1 MHLPRWCDHPYGN
14 LSVVGSCRAA
24 TGVPAVPRPA
34 WYIDVMEG
42 RAPDL
47 DVLVINAGSSSL
59 KVSRRPLG
67 HAVTVERIG
76 PSATWRGDATLPPA
90 PAMRDHA
97 SALRAVLEVLDR
109 RAPLDRIAAVGHR
122 VVHGGER
129 YAAPVVIDD
138 TVVADVRALAHLAP
152 LHNPANLAALEAAR
166 AQLPQVPHV
175 AVFDTAFHATLS
187 PASFRYAVPES
198 WYREHGIRRYGFH
211 GPSHDGVTRRAAT
224 LLGRPR
230 EALRIVSLHL
240 GNGASA
246 AAVDRGRSVET
257 SMGFTPLDGL
267 VMGTR
272 PGQIDPGV
280 LLHMLRAGMAPSELE
295 RVLNHE
301 SGLKG
306 LSGGRSNDV
315 RDLRSAEAAGDAGAA
330 FALEVFA
337 YRVRTALGACVFAMG
352 GVDAIVFTGGIG
364 EHDPATRAAALRG
377 LDDLGIAVDP
387 ERNARHGPVI
397 SPDGT
402 AVTVVVV
409 ATDEDGMIAD
419 ATRTLVHGAG
429 AAS

>member
-1 MHLPRWCDHPYGN
+1 
-14 LSVVGSCRAA
+14 
-24 TGVPAVPRPA
+24 
-34 WYIDVMEG
+34 MEG
-42 RAPDL
+42 RVPDL

-76 PSATWRGDATLPPA
+76 PSATWRGDAALPNP
-90 PAMRDHA
+90 PSMRDHA
-97 SALRAVLEVLDR
+97 SALRAVLEVLDQR
-109 RAPLDRIAAVGHR
+109 TPLARIAAVGHR

-166 AQLPQVPHV
+166 TQLPSVPHV
-175 AVFDTAFHATLS
+175 AVFDTAFHATLA
-187 PASFRYAVPES
+187 PRSFRYAVPEA

-211 GPSHDGVTRRAAT
+211 GPSHDGVTRRAAA
-224 LLGRPR
+224 LLERPR
-230 EALRIVSLHL
+230 EELRIVSLHL

-315 RDLRSAEAAGDAGAA
+315 RDLRAAEAAGDAGAA
-330 FALEVFA
+330 LALEVFA

-364 EHDPATRAAALRG
+364 EHDAATRAAALRD
-377 LDDLGIAVDP
+377 LDDLGIAVDA
-387 ERNARHGPVI
+387 ERNARHASVI
-397 SPDGT
+397 SPDG
-402 AVTVVVV
+402 APVAVVVV

-419 ATRTLVHGAG
+419 ATRTLVREAG
-429 AAS
+429 TTS

>member
-1 MHLPRWCDHPYGN
+1 ME
-14 LSVVGSCRAA
+14 
-24 TGVPAVPRPA
+24 RP
-34 WYIDVMEG
+34 V
-42 RAPDL
+42 PDL

-76 PSATWRGDATLPPA
+76 PAATWRGDAELPPA
-90 PAMRDHA
+90 PSMRDHA
-97 SALRAVLEVLDR
+97 SALHAVLQVLDE
-109 RAPLDRIAAVGHR
+109 RASLAGVVAVGHR

-129 YAAPVVIDD
+129 YAAPVRIDD
-138 TVVADVRALAHLAP
+138 GVVADVRALVHLAP

-166 AQLPQVPHV
+166 EQLPAVPHV
-175 AVFDTAFHATLS
+175 AVFDTAFHASLAPRS
-187 PASFRYAVPES
+187 YRYAVPEA
-198 WYREHGIRRYGFH
+198 WYAEHGVRRYGFH
-211 GPSHDGVTRRAAT
+211 GPSHDGVTRRAAEM
-224 LLGRPR
+224 LGRAR
-230 EALRIVSLHL
+230 DTLRIVSLHL

-280 LLHMLRAGMAPSELE
+280 LLHMLRGGMDVSELE

-315 RDLRSAEAAGDAGAA
+315 RDLRAAEAAGDEAA
-330 FALEVFA
+330 ALALDVFA

-364 EHDPATRAAALRG
+364 EHDAATRAAALGG
-377 LDDLGIAVDP
+377 LERLGIVVDDA
-387 ERNARHGPVI
+387 RNARHGPRI
-397 SPDGT
+397 SPDDAT
-402 AVTVVVV
+402 VAVMVV
-409 ATDEDGMIAD
+409 ATDEDGVIAD
-419 ATRTLVHGAG
+419 ATRALV
-429 AAS
+429 AAPAARS

>member
-1 MHLPRWCDHPYGN
+1 ME
-14 LSVVGSCRAA
+14 
-24 TGVPAVPRPA
+24 RP
-34 WYIDVMEG
+34 V
-42 RAPDL
+42 PDL

-76 PSATWRGDATLPPA
+76 PAATWRGDADLPPA
-90 PAMRDHA
+90 PPMRDHA
-97 SALRAVLEVLDR
+97 SALHAVLQVLDA
-109 RAPLDRIAAVGHR
+109 RASLTNVVAVGHR

-129 YAAPVVIDD
+129 YAAPVRIDD
-138 TVVADVRALAHLAP
+138 AVVADVRELAHLAP

-166 AQLPQVPHV
+166 EQLGGVPHV
-175 AVFDTAFHATLS
+175 AVFDTAFHATLAPKS
-187 PASFRYAVPES
+187 YRYAVPES
-198 WYREHGIRRYGFH
+198 WYAEHGVRRYGFH
-211 GPSHDGVTRRAAT
+211 GPSHDGVTRRAADM
-224 LLGRPR
+224 LGRAR
-230 EALRIVSLHL
+230 DTLRIVSLHL

-280 LLHMLRAGMAPSELE
+280 LLHMLRGGMASTELE

-315 RDLRSAEAAGDAGAA
+315 RDLRAAEASGDEAA
-330 FALEVFA
+330 ALALDVFA

-364 EHDPATRAAALRG
+364 EHDAATRAAALGGLERLG
-377 LDDLGIAVDP
+377 IVLDDA
-387 ERNARHGPVI
+387 RNAHHGPRI
-397 SPDGT
+397 SRDDAT
-402 AVTVVVV
+402 VAVLVV
-409 ATDEDGMIAD
+409 ATDEDGVIAD
-419 ATRTLVHGAG
+419 ATRALVV
-429 AAS
+429 ASESAP